1 VAVSDAHALRT
12 QPLGMLALV
21 AGHEAAG
28 DRNDPVP
35 RQAVAACHHRPDGA
49 RGART
54 AGPLGDGRVGGNRA
68 RRDRPHHLLDA
79 GLEVRARGDD
89 PEPDRHLH
97 PFNLHSSPMRPS
109 RLDWLL
115 LATLVVP
122 TWEKIRWET
131 SAVSLT
137 ITNLI
142 ASAFIAAFVLDR
154 LARRDARLP
163 AASIALLGFMLA
175 FAVVYLAGYFDL
187 RDHNAFTF
195 WVKGVV
201 TWTVHFTFLVCA
213 CAHVVRRGRELFVRC
228 VWAFVA
234 GMVLNCIYGVVQ
246 LALQA
251 GAGVNLDTLVVGPLT
266 AGQGK
271 QSGINVFGQVAGS
284 QNVYR
289 INALTGD
296 PNHLGVMLC
305 MPIFIVLSWYLLDRR
320 GRRWALPV
328 LILMVAVQ
336 ILTLSRSAAL
346 GDAVGLL
353 VILPGLRGHLPSTR
367 RLAIG
372 AGVIAVIAAG
382 VYASSSFVQTVISA
396 RTQLSGSGVLTHLQ
410 FYQLV
415 PPALDPNPLF
425 GMGYNTFAVFYEFL
439 TGRTDFGPHSS
450 WIATLVET
458 GMVGFTLY
466 LVYFA
471 WLLANALRTRLARDP
486 DIARFGWGLAAGM
499 AGTAAANLFYL
510 TMSLEYFFVVALLA
524 VAGAAL
530 FAPDR
535 VPETRMASVGSP
547 A

>member
-1 VAVSDAHALRT
+1 
-12 QPLGMLALV
+12 
-21 AGHEAAG
+21 
-28 DRNDPVP
+28 
-35 RQAVAACHHRPDGA
+35 
-49 RGART
+49 
-54 AGPLGDGRVGGNRA
+54 
-68 RRDRPHHLLDA
+68 
-79 GLEVRARGDD
+79 
-89 PEPDRHLH
+89 
-97 PFNLHSSPMRPS
+97 MRPS

-142 ASAFIAAFVLDR
+142 ASAFIAVFVLDR
-154 LARRDARLP
+154 LARRDSRLP
-163 AASIALLGFMLA
+163 PASIALLGFMFA
-175 FAVVYLAGYFDL
+175 FGAVYLAGYFDL
-187 RDHNAFTF
+187 RDRDAFTF
-195 WVKGVV
+195 WVKGIV
-201 TWTVHFTFLVCA
+201 TWAVHFAFLVCA
-213 CAHVVRRGRELFVRC
+213 CAHVVRRGRGLFVRC

-234 GMVLNCIYGVVQ
+234 GMVVNCIYGIVQ
-246 LALQA
+246 LALQV
-251 GAGVNLDTLVVGPLT
+251 GAGVNLDTIVVRPLT

-271 QSGINVFGQVAGS
+271 QGGINVFGQVGGE
-284 QNVYR
+284 QTVYR

-305 MPIFIVLSWYLLDRR
+305 LPIFIVLAWYLRDRR
-320 GRRWALPV
+320 ERRWAVPV
-328 LILMVAVQ
+328 LVLMLAVQ

-353 VILPGLRGHLPSTR
+353 VMLPGLRGHLPSTR
-367 RLAIG
+367 RVAIG
-372 AGVIAVIAAG
+372 AGVIAVIVAA
-382 VYASSSFVQTVISA
+382 VYASSTFVQTVISA

-458 GMVGFTLY
+458 GIVGFTLY
-466 LVYFA
+466 LVYFV
-471 WLLANALRTRLARDP
+471 WVLANAFRMRLAADP
-486 DIARFGWGLAAGM
+486 DIARFGWGIAAGL

-510 TMSLEYFFVVALLA
+510 TMSLEYFFVVVLLA

-530 FAPDR
+530 FAPER
-535 VPETRMASVGSP
+535 LPATRMASVGSP

>member
-1 VAVSDAHALRT
+1 
-12 QPLGMLALV
+12 
-21 AGHEAAG
+21 
-28 DRNDPVP
+28 
-35 RQAVAACHHRPDGA
+35 
-49 RGART
+49 
-54 AGPLGDGRVGGNRA
+54 
-68 RRDRPHHLLDA
+68 
-79 GLEVRARGDD
+79 VR
-89 PEPDRHLH
+89 L
-97 PFNLHSSPMRPS
+97 N

-131 SAVSLT
+131 PAVSLT

-142 ASAFIAAFVLDR
+142 ASAFIAVFVLDR
-154 LARRDARLP
+154 LARRDAALP
-163 AASIALLGFMLA
+163 TASIALLGFMLA
-175 FAVVYLAGYFDL
+175 FAAVYLAGYFDL
-187 RDHNAFTF
+187 RDRDAFEF
-195 WVKGVV
+195 WVKGIV
-201 TWTVHFTFLVCA
+201 TWAVHFAFLICA
-213 CAHVVRRGRELFVRC
+213 CAHVVRRGRDLFIRC

-234 GMVLNCIYGVVQ
+234 GMVVNCVYGAVQ
-246 LALQA
+246 LVLQV

-271 QSGINVFGQVAGS
+271 QGGLGVFGQVAGEKT
-284 QNVYR
+284 VYR

-305 MPIFIVLSWYLLDRR
+305 VPIFMLLAWWLLDPRA
-320 GRRWALPV
+320 RRWAAAVIV
-328 LILMVAVQ
+328 LMLVVQ
-336 ILTLSRSAAL
+336 TLTLSRSAAL
-346 GDAVGLL
+346 GDVVGLL
-353 VILPGLRGHLPSTR
+353 VLLPGLRGHLPSGR
-367 RLAIG
+367 RIAMG
-372 AGVIAVIAAG
+372 AGVLALAAFA
-382 VYASSSFVQTVISA
+382 VYASSTFVQTVISA

-415 PPALDPNPLF
+415 PPALNPNPFF

-439 TGRTDFGPHSS
+439 TGRTDYGPHSS

-458 GMVGFTLY
+458 GIVGFSLY

-471 WLLANALRTRLARDP
+471 WLVANSARMRLAADP
-486 DIARFGWGLAAGM
+486 DISRFGWGILAGL

-530 FAPDR
+530 FAPER
-535 VPETRMASVGSP
+535 VPVARMASVGSP

>member
-1 VAVSDAHALRT
+1 MDAHALRA
-12 QPLGMLALV
+12 QALGVLGFV
-21 AGHEAAG
+21 AGHEAAR
-28 DRNDPVP
+28 DRHDPVP
-35 RQAVAACHHRPDGA
+35 GQALAAGHDRADGA
-49 RGART
+49 RGARP
-54 AGPLGDGRVGGNRA
+54 AGLLGNRRIGRDGA
-68 RRDRPHHLLDA
+68 RRDGPHHVLDA
-79 GLEVRARGDD
+79 RLELGARGDD
-89 PEPDRHLH
+89 PEADRRLH
-97 PFNLHSSPMRPS
+97 RSTLDFPAMRPS

-154 LARRDARLP
+154 LARRDSRLP
-163 AASIALLGFMLA
+163 PASIALLGFMLA

-187 RDHNAFTF
+187 RDRAAFTF

-201 TWTVHFTFLVCA
+201 TWTLHFTFLVCA
-213 CAHVVRRGRELFVRC
+213 CAHVVRRGRQLFVRC
-228 VWAFVA
+228 VWAFTA
-234 GMVLNCIYGVVQ
+234 GMVLNCVYGLAQ
-246 LALQA
+246 LALQV

-271 QSGINVFGQVAGS
+271 QSGINVFGTVGGEQT
-284 QNVYR
+284 VYR

-305 MPIFIVLSWYLLDRR
+305 VPIFMVLAWYLRDRR
-320 GRRWALPV
+320 ARRWAVPV
-328 LILMVAVQ
+328 LVLMLVVQ

-346 GDAVGLL
+346 GDLVGLL
-353 VILPGLRGHLPSTR
+353 VMLPGLRGHLPSTR

-372 AGVIAVIAAG
+372 TGVLAVAAAG
-382 VYASSSFVQTVISA
+382 VYASSTFVQTVISA

-466 LVYFA
+466 LVYFL
-471 WLLANALRTRLARDP
+471 WLVANAARMRLAADP
-486 DIARFGWGLAAGM
+486 DISRFGWGILAGL

-530 FAPDR
+530 FAPER
-535 VPETRMASVGSP
+535 VPLARVASVGSP

>member
-1 VAVSDAHALRT
+1 VAVADAHAFRAQALCV
-12 QPLGMLALV
+12 LGLV

-28 DRNDPVP
+28 DGHDPVP
-35 RQAVAACHHRPDGA
+35 RQAVASGHDRPDGA
-49 RGART
+49 CCSRAARL
-54 AGPLGDGRVGGNRA
+54 LGDRRIGRHGTA
-68 RRDRPHHLLDA
+68 RDRPHHVLDA
-79 GLEVRARGDD
+79 SLELRARGDD
-89 PEPDRHLH
+89 PEADRRLH
-97 PFNLHSSPMRPS
+97 RSTLDFPAMRPS

-154 LARRDARLP
+154 LARRDSKLP
-163 AASIALLGFMLA
+163 PASIALLGFMLA

-187 RDHNAFTF
+187 RDRAAFTF

-201 TWTVHFTFLVCA
+201 TWTLHFTFLVCA
-213 CAHVVRRGRELFVRC
+213 CAHVVRRGRQLFMRC
-228 VWAFVA
+228 VWAFTA
-234 GMVLNCIYGVVQ
+234 GMVLNCVYGLIQ
-246 LALQA
+246 LALQV

-271 QSGINVFGQVAGS
+271 QSGINVFGTVGGEQT
-284 QNVYR
+284 VYR

-305 MPIFIVLSWYLLDRR
+305 VPIFMVLAWYLRDRR
-320 GRRWALPV
+320 ARRWAVPV
-328 LILMVAVQ
+328 LLLMVVVQ

-346 GDAVGLL
+346 GDLVGLVVL
-353 VILPGLRGHLPSTR
+353 LPGLRGHLPSTR

-372 AGVIAVIAAG
+372 TGVVAVAAAG
-382 VYASSSFVQTVISA
+382 VYASSTFVQTVISA
-396 RTQLSGSGVLTHLQ
+396 RTQLSGTGVLTHLQ

-466 LVYFA
+466 LVYF
-471 WLLANALRTRLARDP
+471 LYLVANAYRMRMAADP
-486 DIARFGWGLAAGM
+486 DIARFGWGILAGL

-530 FAPDR
+530 FAPER
-535 VPETRMASVGSP
+535 VPVARAASVGAP